1 MIRLVINIYFQED
14 RTKAFTPVT
23 GSHPMVALKPL
34 VTDTGKSVRP
44 TMTEIR
50 NVQPQ
55 PGLPTVVMSLNA
67 DVNLSL

>member
-1 MIRLVINIYFQED
+1 
-14 RTKAFTPVT
+14 
-23 GSHPMVALKPL
+23 MVALKPL